1 MKIQAI
7 NTNTNFKGLF
17 TDKSAQNGGNWFMEY
32 RPYSWESNN
41 TGKMANKVRVDEYAS
56 TLPDNEEIFTREK
69 EHIESSKDILGT
81 ESYYKAADGTM
92 RRTIIQ
98 GPSMNR
104 EESLEVLNKK
114 LNAFLKLKQA
124 TRKTL
129 EESFAPIF
137 TNLNKESDGYN
148 RASQRHQESI
158 FGRSQERARMDVH
171 KSGILAESYEMY
183 QNIKDYIRLIASIDN
198 VKEKK
203 EKNITELAL
212 INRLKES
219 DLFIDISRRDGDK
232 PNEALIQALKNR
244 VAAAAKI
251 LCLPDGLISMD
262 AILSKLDKDASVEE
276 IVKFVERKIK
286 LSI

>member
-148 RASQRHQESI
+148 RASQRHQDSI

-183 QNIKDYIRLIASIDN
+183 QNIKDYIRLMGSIDN
-198 VKEKK
+198 VNAKRETIQSEVKK
-203 EKNITELAL
+203 IGT
-212 INRLKES
+212 LKEAGI
-219 DLFIDISRRDGDK
+219 LIDISCRDGEK

-251 LCLPDGLISMD
+251 LCLPNGIISMD
-262 AILSKLDKDASVEE
+262 AILSKLDKNASVEE

>member
-1 MKIQAI
+1 M
-7 NTNTNFKGLF
+7 NSFLFNVNF
-17 TDKSAQNGGNWFMEY
+17 Y
-32 RPYSWESNN
+32 C
-41 TGKMANKVRVDEYAS
+41 
-56 TLPDNEEIFTREK
+56 
-69 EHIESSKDILGT
+69 
-81 ESYYKAADGTM
+81 KAADGTM

-98 GPSMNR
+98 GPSMSR

-137 TNLNKESDGYN
+137 TKLNKESDGYN

-171 KSGILAESYEMY
+171 KSGILAESYKMH
-183 QNIKDYIRLIASIDN
+183 QNIKDYIRLIASIDD

-203 EKNITELAL
+203 AKNITELAL

-219 DLFIDISRRDGDK
+219 NSLIDISRRDVEK

-262 AILSKLDKDASVEE
+262 ALLSKLDKDASVEK
-276 IVKFVERKIK
+276 IVKFVERIIK